1 MEKQK
6 CNYPGCKKEGCYMQP
21 FTIINEEGSSIELL
35 FCQYHHLIVMGG
47 HFKAKI
53 INEEVNL
60 LGEKKPWN
68 FELIGPFKEVE
79 IAEQVIGA
87 REMIKLESDN
97 KSLKS

>member
-1 MEKQK
+1 
-6 CNYPGCKKEGCYMQP
+6 MQP
-21 FTIINEEGSSIELL
+21 FTIINEDSSSIELL

-60 LGEKKPWN
+60 LGEKTPWN

-97 KSLKS
+97 KVLKS